1 MTIDG
6 LMRIY
11 WLFNYSSDQGK
22 FIYSI
27 FLILLIFSNVEI
39 RKLSGCLIYHLIGDS
54 KELAKYVFDKF
65 CKKAVNLSIMSDDME
80 LNE

>member
-11 WLFNYSSDQGK
+11 WLFNYSSHP
-22 FIYSI
+22 
-27 FLILLIFSNVEI
+27 EI

-65 CKKAVNLSIMSDDME
+65 CKKAVNLNIMSEDME